1 MANTLL
7 LGLAEID
14 PHASYVSVSFSLL
27 DNNLAATSVKID
39 RKEENLGTTIRVVG
53 VLGVS
58 LRVDKDQGA

>member
-14 PHASYVSVSFSLL
+14 PHASDVSVSFSLL

-39 RKEENLGTTIRVVG
+39 RKEENLGTTIRVLG

-58 LRVDKDQGA
+58 LRVDKDQGV